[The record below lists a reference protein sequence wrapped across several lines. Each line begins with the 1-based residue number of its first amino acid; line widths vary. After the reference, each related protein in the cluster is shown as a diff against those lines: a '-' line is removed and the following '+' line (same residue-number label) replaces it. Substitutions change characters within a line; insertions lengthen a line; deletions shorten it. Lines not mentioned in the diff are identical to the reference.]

1 MQSKGGMK
9 MSGKTIITFKPTN
22 GVYKDTIKPYRSWY
36 DASDMSS
43 LLEINGRKFRVIR
56 IVGPFQK
63 KYAKKILVC
72 RENGQIEEN
81 EEIVRKCFTIYL
93 YLASFVI
100 NESNMAFDATQAGTN
115 RHEPLIEAFTT
126 MTEELKPE
134 LTVEQVQAM
143 EFHLY
148 YLKEI
153 YRLSV
158 LIANEVEFLMQCKS
172 QLENL
177 PGENLPTSLIDKLIR
192 HSQTWVGLRS
202 ELEAMLFED
211 GERARDTVWDILR
224 NSDYKGMLSSTKYV
238 QHVLR
243 EIHGAK
249 MNAQKE
255 IRKAKEEKKK
265 YGETDLFTVEK
276 HIYALRNEMT
286 LERSIQRNLE
296 IVIKELWVL
305 SPAVV

>member
-1 MQSKGGMK
+1 MF
-9 MSGKTIITFKPTN
+9 GKKFIAFQPTD
-22 GVYKDTIKPYRSWY
+22 GVYKNTIKPYRSWY
-36 DASDMSS
+36 HASDMSP
-43 LLEINGRKFRVIR
+43 LLEVDGEKFRVIR
-56 IVGPFQK
+56 IVCHFQK
-63 KYAKKILVC
+63 KYPKKILVC

-93 YLASFVI
+93 YIATFII
-100 NESNMAFDATQAGTN
+100 NESNMAFDATQAGKN
-115 RHEPLIEAFTT
+115 RHEPLIQAFAT

-134 LTVEQVQAM
+134 LTVEKVQAM

-158 LIANEVEFLMQCKS
+158 LIAKEVDLLMECKG

-177 PGENLPTSLIDKLIR
+177 HGEILPIPLIDKLIK
-192 HSQTWVGLRS
+192 HSHTWNGLRS

-249 MNAQKE
+249 MNAQ
-255 IRKAKEEKKK
+255 
-265 YGETDLFTVEK
+265 
-276 HIYALRNEMT
+276 
-286 LERSIQRNLE
+286 
-296 IVIKELWVL
+296 
-305 SPAVV
+305 